1 MAISIDWGTKI
12 ISIPQNYLTD
22 LGGGVYEL
30 DTNALRLDLIDLEDS
45 EDGMAF
51 PKTHNHNTEV
61 ELAGV
66 TYARVIEVIN
76 GYTIT
81 FEDGQY
87 AVNLVGSNNN
97 IADVTNVNQ
106 VSVRSANSAGLIVTT
121 GGSGA
126 SAQEIWTYGSRALTD
141 KSDFDLSSLSLS
153 DIEYVVQ
160 SAEIENALTLRQ
172 AIAVL
177 LAFVAGKA
185 TGGGTNLIKFRD
197 QTDTYDRITQTVDG
211 DGNRSATEVDVSDI

>member
-12 ISIPQNYLTD
+12 INIPQNYLTD

-97 IADVTNVNQ
+97 IADVANVNQ
-106 VSVRSANSAGLIVTT
+106 VSIRSANSAGLVVTT

-141 KSDFDLSSLSLS
+141 KSDFDLSSFW
-153 DIEYVVQ
+153 
-160 SAEIENALTLRQ
+160 
-172 AIAVL
+172 L
-177 LAFVAGKA
+177 L
-185 TGGGTNLIKFRD
+185 
-197 QTDTYDRITQTVDG
+197 
-211 DGNRSATEVDVSDI
+211 